1 MSDEVHPEAQEC
13 ALIVS
18 QEGRPQQVPTNFP
31 GMNEELSVLVG
42 SHHSV
47 GDDPD
52 PLVCLVHL
60 ADNICKDLGL
70 GCTEEEQG
78 MYDER
83 VLARL
88 RISGEED
95 LSSLRESLGDVPDLV
110 RNMVERCF

>member
-52 PLVCLVHL
+52 PLVCLVHPMFL
-60 ADNICKDLGL
+60 MPPFPPAPPVYTGRPSFPA
-70 GCTEEEQG
+70 G
-78 MYDER
+78 R
-83 VLARL
+83 R
-88 RISGEED
+88 
-95 LSSLRESLGDVPDLV
+95 
-110 RNMVERCF
+110 